1 VRGFDSS
8 IQLHRGACTKAGERV
23 SKTRWVGS
31 IPSASANVS
40 LVRCG
45 RTHRLEPCRWDRQ
58 GQPSVT
64 ETQLLNPKPVSIP
77 VTSNV
82 NTGSNMKAFVI
93 AVLIFL
99 VLELVGKVYWLWSGK
114 IPKRTSEELLVDVL
128 FLASFIAWAALLLFN
143 N

>member
-1 VRGFDSS
+1 
-8 IQLHRGACTKAGERV
+8 
-23 SKTRWVGS
+23 
-31 IPSASANVS
+31 
-40 LVRCG
+40 
-45 RTHRLEPCRWDRQ
+45 
-58 GQPSVT
+58 
-64 ETQLLNPKPVSIP
+64 
-77 VTSNV
+77 
-82 NTGSNMKAFVI
+82 MKAFVI